1 MWMTFL
7 DLLLRQAVRQGTLIV
22 HPPTGS
28 PSRYGDGTGQPVTV
42 RINDPSLPRRIMLNP
57 DLDSKIDFGKIL
69 KRLEFFQIFLIYGLF
84 IFL

>member
-1 MWMTFL
+1 MTFL
-7 DLLLRQAVRQGTLIV
+7 DQLLRQAVRQGTLIV

-57 DLDSKIDFGKIL
+57 DLGIGEGYMDWDYPPDG
-69 KRLEFFQIFLIYGLF
+69 GL
-84 IFL
+84 